1 MAKIRTLEPTEAVI
15 QATVV
20 QHLEARGRPDMFW
33 FHVPNGEHRHAA
45 TGAKLKKM
53 GVKAGVPDLIIQ
65 LPSGTHYLEL
75 KRNRGRISAV
85 QSVTKVQIERAGG
98 HWRIAY
104 GLDDALRALE
114 DIGAFAGGLSARRK
128 AA

>member
-1 MAKIRTLEPTEAVI
+1 MAKIRAIEPSEAVI

-20 QHLEARGRPDMFW
+20 QHLEARGRPDMYW

-53 GVKAGVPDLIIQ
+53 GVKAGVPDLVLVIGGKAIF
-65 LPSGTHYLEL
+65 LEL
-75 KRNRGRISAV
+75 KRNRGRVSTV
-85 QSVTKVQIERAGG
+85 QSATKVKIEMAGG
-98 HWRIAY
+98 EWRIAY
-104 GLDDALRALE
+104 GLDAALSELTA
-114 DIGAFAGGLSARRK
+114 IGAFLGGAATRRK